1 MLACDARTCEVQ
13 TEVFDGPLEL
23 LLYLV
28 RREGVDLRD
37 LELAPITDAYLAQI
51 ELIESMDLEL
61 AGEFLVMA
69 ATLCFLKSRELLPRR
84 DEEGEEEEEL
94 DAESLRAALI
104 RRLLEYERYKLA
116 SEHLAALPRLGRETF
131 SRGLKPVT
139 PAEQAIDPGTDAMGL
154 LEVFYG
160 VVKRHLEP
168 PPVHRVRREPYS
180 LKQMARWLLAHVGQG
195 PRDLTEL
202 LRELDHVGDRVVT
215 FLATLELARL
225 QVVRVQQGHHLGP
238 VVVHSLVS
246 SAEEADLSALPGG
259 A

>member
-1 MLACDARTCEVQ
+1 MPGPAKSRLRSSTA
-13 TEVFDGPLEL
+13 PLEL

-37 LELAPITDAYLAQI
+37 LKLAPITDAYLAQI
-51 ELIESMDLEL
+51 ELIEAMDLEL

-69 ATLCFLKSRELLPRR
+69 ATLCYLKSRELLPRR
-84 DEEGEEEEEL
+84 AEDAEEEEEL

-104 RRLLEYERYKLA
+104 RRLLEYERYKVA
-116 SEHLAALPRLGRETF
+116 SEHLEALPRMGRDTF

-139 PAEQAIDPGTDAMGL
+139 VAEQAVDPGTDAMGL
-154 LEVFYG
+154 LEVFYE
-160 VVKRHLEP
+160 VVKRHMEP
-168 PPVHRVRREPYS
+168 PHVHTVRKEPYS
-180 LKQMARWLLAHVGQG
+180 LKQMARWLLARVGNG

-202 LRELDHVGDRVVT
+202 LRELDHVSDRVVS

-225 QVVRVQQGHHLGP
+225 RVVDVQQGHHLGP
-238 VVVHSLVS
+238 IVVRSLVS
-246 SAEEADLSALPGG
+246 DSEEADLSALPGG